1 MRRDHHHMQNL
12 KTLLSCLWIIKSDI
26 WWIISSLI
34 SLLSETGFCLL
45 ITCII
50 SWRDG
55 NELLS
60 GSWKCCSMNGAMGYL
75 YLGKLEKTSKLY
87 DITDVY

>member
-1 MRRDHHHMQNL
+1 MQNL

-55 NELLS
+55 NEPVIWVMEMLQHE
-60 GSWKCCSMNGAMGYL
+60 WCNGIFIPWEIGENFKAL
-75 YLGKLEKTSKLY
+75 
-87 DITDVY
+87 